1 MSYINIS
8 SNTTWTAEGPAW
20 VTNLTPPMIGSGNF
34 SLAPICSPNT
44 TGDYRSDN
52 IVITYADETST
63 TIPIVQ
69 YAEDYVDAK
78 IYILGLD
85 GDVGQLVRFG
95 IETPLEIMDSVNT
108 GCGETMDISNN
119 PQIGIIPVTGDTVNV
134 FVSAI
139 GAGSV
144 EKPFVP
150 SFNNKVYWKT
160 SSDPLLSGED
170 VIADGGSEITMSYNS
185 GEFRYEGLFTYSRNT
200 YYYIVIDMRNIITC
214 SDGVVGIDSIGSHYP
229 VNVEMNFTSGGVRG
243 VSGIDIDTSD
253 AGNVI
258 TGVYN
263 NSQVAYV
270 SSGGTG
276 AGSFTFMKTS
286 ADDDTLY
293 LSVTNEGPIEG
304 NVKFEGVCATLS
316 PVDLSRVGSEDYPT
330 ACDWGGDY
338 LTHYFN
344 GVGTYPAVG
353 DYVFT
358 NSSGATSFNGDNKYY
373 YISGNDSSIKIDSNG
388 GVVSVTSCVCEESLA
403 PVVTPATFYI
413 QLGAVSSFKIEATHN
428 PTSWAIYS
436 TVHMVTFNGNET
448 GGVFDYVDE
457 NECFKTLSVGIG
469 ETIITPVQDES
480 ISMVSSSATY
490 TIGGTY
496 IPYGLSIDDNGILQ
510 TNFSTS
516 GTYSIQVAATNC
528 AGVSPFTLISF
539 TVQHPP
545 TLSPFQMTSVGEC
558 DSASACSSTECMST
572 FWFDGVNCEGTC
584 SYPAVNDFVY
594 IDGYKNDI
602 LNGGYLYYKMDN
614 SNWILIDGIG
624 QVIDTGACGG

>member
-8 SNTTWTAEGPAW
+8 SNTTWTATGPAW
-20 VTNLTPPMIGSGNF
+20 VTNMPMNGSGNF
-34 SLAPICSPNT
+34 SLAPICSVNT
-44 TGDYRSDN
+44 TGAYRSGN
-52 IVITYADETST
+52 IVITYADGTST
-63 TIPIVQ
+63 TIPISQ
-69 YAEDYVDAK
+69 YAEGYVDAK

-85 GDVGQLVRFG
+85 GDAGQLVRFS

-119 PQIGIIPVTGDTVNV
+119 PQIGIIPVTADTVNV
-134 FVSAI
+134 YVYAQDSTHDA
-139 GAGSV
+139 
-144 EKPFVP
+144 KPFVP

-160 SSDPLLSGED
+160 SATPLLSGED
-170 VIADGGSEITMSYNS
+170 VIAAAASLITMTYNA
-185 GEFRYEGLFTYSRNT
+185 GESRYEGSFTYSRNT
-200 YYYIVIDMRNIITC
+200 YYYIVIDMRNIVTC
-214 SDGVVGIDSIGSHYP
+214 DEVLVGIDSIGSYYP

-243 VSGIDIDTSD
+243 ISGIDIATSD
-253 AGNVI
+253 VGNVI

-276 AGSFTFMKTS
+276 GGSFTFMKTS
-286 ADDDTLY
+286 AEDDTLY

-304 NVKFEGVCATLS
+304 DVKFEGICAFLNS
-316 PVDLSRVGSEDYPT
+316 VDLSRIGLNDYPT

-358 NSSGATSFNGDNKYY
+358 TSSGATYFNGENKYY

-388 GVVSVTSCVCEESLA
+388 GVVSVTSCACGETLV
-403 PVVTPATFYI
+403 PVISTATFPI
-413 QLGAVSSFKIEATHN
+413 QLGAASSFKIEATNN
-428 PTSWAIYS
+428 PTSWAVVS
-436 TVHMVTFNGNET
+436 TVDMVTFNGNGT
-448 GGVFDYVDE
+448 GGVFDYTDE
-457 NECFKTLSVGIG
+457 NGCDKTLSVGVG
-469 ETIITPVQDES
+469 EAIITPVEDGS
-480 ISMVSSSATY
+480 ITLVSGVDADY
-490 TIGGTY
+490 TTGGIY
-496 IPYGLSIDDNGILQ
+496 VPYGLSIDDNGILQ
-510 TNFSTS
+510 TNFTNTGS
-516 GTYSIQVAATNC
+516 YSIVLVATNC
-528 AGVSPFTLISF
+528 AGSSDNTTIYF

-558 DSASACSSTECMST
+558 DSTSACSSTECMST
-572 FWFDGVNCEGTC
+572 FWFDGVNCDNEC
-584 SYPAVNDFVY
+584 LYPAINDFVY

-614 SNWILIDGIG
+614 SQWILIDGIG
-624 QVIDTGACGG
+624 QVINTGVCEG

>member
-8 SNTTWTAEGPAW
+8 SNTTWTAEGPEW
-20 VTNLTPPMIGSGNF
+20 VTNMPMDGSGNF
-34 SLAPICSPNT
+34 SLAPICDPNT
-44 TGDYRSDN
+44 TGDYRSGS

-69 YAEDYVDAK
+69 YAEEYVDAK

-85 GDVGQLVRFG
+85 GDAGQLVRFG

-119 PQIGIIPVTGDTVNV
+119 PQIGIIPVTTDEVTVY
-134 FVSAI
+134 VSAI
-139 GAGSV
+139 GASSV

-150 SFNNKVYWKT
+150 TFNNKVYWKT

-170 VIADGGSEITMSYNS
+170 VIADGAAEITMTYNP
-185 GEFRYEGLFTYSRNT
+185 GESRYEGSFTYSRNT
-200 YYYIVIDMRNIITC
+200 YYYIVIDMRNIVTC
-214 SDGVVGIDSIGSHYP
+214 SAGLVGINAIGSYYP

-243 VSGIDIDTSD
+243 ISGIYIDTSD

-276 AGSFTFMKTS
+276 SGSFTFMKTS

-304 NVKFEGVCATLS
+304 DVKFEGICASLYS
-316 PVDLSRVGSEDYPT
+316 VDLSRVGLNDYPT

-344 GVGTYPAVG
+344 GVDTYPAVG
-353 DYVFT
+353 DYVFADDL
-358 NSSGATSFNGDNKYY
+358 GATPFNGDNKYY

-388 GVVSVTSCVCEESLA
+388 GVVSVTSCVCEETLI
-403 PVVTPATFYI
+403 PVIETATFPI
-413 QLGAVSSFKIEATHN
+413 QLGAASSFKIEATHN
-428 PTSWAIYS
+428 PTSWAVVS
-436 TVHMVTFNGNET
+436 TVDMVTFNGNET
-448 GGVFDYVDE
+448 GGIFEYTDE
-457 NECFKTLSVGIG
+457 NGCSKSLSVGIG
-469 ETIITPVQDES
+469 EAIITPVEYGT
-480 ISMVSSSATY
+480 IALVSGVEATY
-490 TIGGTY
+490 ELGGIY
-496 IPYGLSIDDNGILQ
+496 VPYGLSIDDNGILQ
-510 TNFSTS
+510 TNFTTPGS
-516 GTYSIQVAATNC
+516 YSIVLVATNC
-528 AGVSPFTLISF
+528 IGSSDSTTIYF

-558 DSASACSSTECMST
+558 SSASACSSTECMST
-572 FWFDGVNCEGTC
+572 FWFDGVNCDNEC
-584 SYPAVNDFVY
+584 SYPAINDFVY

-614 SNWILIDGIG
+614 SQWILIDGIG
-624 QVIDTGACGG
+624 QVINTGVCGG

>member
-8 SNTTWTAEGPAW
+8 SNTTWTATGPIW
-20 VTNLTPPMIGSGNF
+20 VTNMPISGSGNF

-44 TGDYRSDN
+44 TGDYRSGN

-85 GDVGQLVRFG
+85 GDAGQLVRFG
-95 IETPLEIMDSVNT
+95 IYTPYEDMNSNNA
-108 GCGETMDISNN
+108 GCGETIDISNN
-119 PQIGIIPVTGDTVNV
+119 PQIGIIPVTGDVVSV

-139 GAGSV
+139 GYTSV
-144 EKPFVP
+144 EKPFMP
-150 SFNNKVYWKT
+150 LFNNKVYWHT

-170 VIADGGSEITMSYNS
+170 VIADGGSEITMAYNA
-185 GEFRYEGLFTYSRNT
+185 GELRYEGSFTYLRNT
-200 YYYIVIDMRNIITC
+200 YYYIVIDMRNIVTC
-214 SDGVVGIDSIGSHYP
+214 DEGLVGIDSIGSYYP

-243 VSGIDIDTSD
+243 ISGIDIVTSD

-276 AGSFTFMKTS
+276 SGSFTFMKTS
-286 ADDDTLY
+286 ADDNTLY

-304 NVKFEGVCATLS
+304 NVKFEGICASLI
-316 PVDLSRVGSEDYPT
+316 PVSLSRVGFDDSPT
-330 ACDWGGDY
+330 ACSYREDF
-338 LTHYFN
+338 LTYYFN

-358 NSSGATSFNGDNKYY
+358 DDLGETYFNGNNKYY
-373 YISGNDSSIKIDSNG
+373 YIIGNDSSIKIDSNG
-388 GVVSVTSCVCEESLA
+388 GVVSVTSCVCEESFA
-403 PVVTPATFYI
+403 PEVTPATFPI
-413 QLGAVSSFKIEATHN
+413 QLGAASSFKIEATHN
-428 PTSWAIYS
+428 PTSWDIYS
-436 TVHMVTFNGNET
+436 TVYMVTFNGNET
-448 GGVFDYVDE
+448 GGVFNYTDE
-457 NECFKTLSVGIG
+457 NGCSKTLSVGIG
-469 ETIITPVQDES
+469 EAIITPVEDGS
-480 ISMVSSSATY
+480 ITPVSGVEATY
-490 TIGGTY
+490 ELGGTY
-496 IPYGLSIDDNGILQ
+496 VPYGLSIDDNGILQ
-510 TNFSTS
+510 TNFTTPGS
-516 GTYSIQVAATNC
+516 YSIALVATNC
-528 AGVSPFTLISF
+528 VGASDSTTINFI
-539 TVQHPP
+539 VQHPP

>member
-20 VTNLTPPMIGSGNF
+20 VTNMPMDGAGNF
-34 SLAPICSPNT
+34 SLTPICDPNDT
-44 TGDYRSDN
+44 LDLRSGN

-95 IETPLEIMDSVNT
+95 ITTPLESMDSVNT

-119 PQIGIIPVTGDTVNV
+119 PQIGIIPVTGDEVTVY
-134 FVSAI
+134 VSAK
-139 GAGSV
+139 GYTSV

-150 SFNNKVYWKT
+150 SFNNKVYWHT

-170 VIADGGSEITMSYNS
+170 VINDGATEITMAFNPGDSP
-185 GEFRYEGLFTYSRNT
+185 RYQGSFTYSRNT

-214 SDGVVGIDSIGSHYP
+214 SGGYKGITGIGSYYP
-229 VNVEMNFTSGGVRG
+229 VNVEMNFTSGGARG
-243 VSGIDIDTSD
+243 ISGINIATSD
-253 AGNVI
+253 TNNII

-276 AGSFTFMKTS
+276 NFTFMKTS

-304 NVKFEGVCATLS
+304 NVKFSGVCAFLNSVEISSTGYES
-316 PVDLSRVGSEDYPT
+316 SSA
-330 ACDWGGDY
+330 ACDARFF
-338 LTHYFN
+338 TTIYFN
-344 GVGTYPAVG
+344 GNDDYPVVG
-353 DYVFT
+353 DYIFT
-358 NSSGATSFNGDNKYY
+358 DSSGVASLNGDNKYY
-373 YISGNDSSIKIDSNG
+373 SVPDNGTTIKIDSNG
-388 GVVSVTSCVCEESLA
+388 GVVSVTSCFCEEAFA
-403 PVVTPATFYI
+403 PDVTPATFYI

-428 PTSWAIYS
+428 PTSWIISS

-457 NECFKTLSVGIG
+457 NGCFKTLSVGIG
-469 ETIITPVQDES
+469 EAIITPVQDES

-624 QVIDTGACGG
+624 QVINTGACGG

>member
-8 SNTTWTAEGPAW
+8 SNTTWTAEGPEW

-44 TGDYRSDN
+44 TGSYRSGD

-69 YAEDYVDAK
+69 YAEGYVDAK

-95 IETPLEIMDSVNT
+95 IDTPYENMYSVNT

-119 PQIGIIPVTGDTVNV
+119 PQIGIIPVTGDEVTVY
-134 FVSAI
+134 VSAK
-139 GAGSV
+139 GYTSV
-144 EKPFVP
+144 EKPFVL
-150 SFNNKVYWKT
+150 SFNNKVYWHT

-170 VIADGGSEITMSYNS
+170 VINDGATEITMTFNPGDSP
-185 GEFRYEGLFTYSRNT
+185 RYQGSFTYSRNT

-214 SDGVVGIDSIGSHYP
+214 SGGYKGITSIGSYYP
-229 VNVEMNFTSGGVRG
+229 VNVEMNFTSGGARG
-243 VSGIDIDTSD
+243 ISGISIATLDT
-253 AGNVI
+253 NNII

-270 SSGGTG
+270 SSGGSG
-276 AGSFTFMKTS
+276 NFTFMKTS
-286 ADDDTLY
+286 AEDDTLY

-304 NVKFEGVCATLS
+304 NVKFSGSCAFLNSVGISSVGYESLS
-316 PVDLSRVGSEDYPT
+316 A
-330 ACDWGGDY
+330 ACDA
-338 LTHYFN
+338 TVTATIYFN
-344 GVGTYPAVG
+344 GNGDYPVVG
-353 DYVFT
+353 DYIFT
-358 NSSGATSFNGDNKYY
+358 DSYGVTSLNGNNKYY
-373 YISGNDSSIKIDSNG
+373 GVPDNGTTIKIDSNG
-388 GVVSVTSCVCEESLA
+388 GVVSVTNCYCGESFA
-403 PVVTPATFYI
+403 PVVTPATFPI
-413 QLGAVSSFKIEATHN
+413 QLGAASSFKIEATHN
-428 PTSWAIYS
+428 PTSWAIDS

-457 NECFKTLSVGIG
+457 NECSKTLSVGIG
-469 ETIITPVQDES
+469 ETIITPVEDGS
-480 ISMVSSSATY
+480 ITPVSEASADY
-490 TIGGTY
+490 TAEGTY
-496 IPYGLSIDDNGILQ
+496 VPYGLSIDNNGILQ
-510 TNFSTS
+510 TNFTTP

-528 AGVSPFTLISF
+528 IGNSEWTLISF

-558 DSASACSSTECMST
+558 SSALACSSTECMST

-602 LNGGYLYYKMDN
+602 LNGGYLYYKMD
-614 SNWILIDGIG
+614 SNQSILIDGIG
-624 QVIDTGACGG
+624 QVISVVFCGG

>member
-20 VTNLTPPMIGSGNF
+20 VTNMPMDGSGNF
-34 SLAPICSPNT
+34 SLAPICSVNT
-44 TGDYRSDN
+44 TAAYRSGN

-95 IETPLEIMDSVNT
+95 IDTPLEDMYSNNA

-119 PQIGIIPVTGDTVNV
+119 PQIGIIPVTGDTVSV

-150 SFNNKVYWKT
+150 SFNNKVYWHT

-170 VIADGGSEITMSYNS
+170 VIADGGSEITMTYNS

-200 YYYIVIDMRNIITC
+200 YYYIVIDMRNIVTC
-214 SDGVVGIDSIGSHYP
+214 SAGLVGINAIGSYYP
-229 VNVEMNFTSGGVRG
+229 VNVEMNFNSGGVRG
-243 VSGIDIDTSD
+243 ISGIDIVTSD
-253 AGNVI
+253 SNNVI

-270 SSGGTG
+270 SSGGT
-276 AGSFTFMKTS
+276 GSFTFMKTS

-304 NVKFEGVCATLS
+304 NVKFEGICASLIT
-316 PVDLSRVGSEDYPT
+316 VGISRVGFDDSLTSCSYREDF
-330 ACDWGGDY
+330 
-338 LTHYFN
+338 LTYYFN

-358 NSSGATSFNGDNKYY
+358 DDLGETYFNGNNKYY
-373 YISGNDSSIKIDSNG
+373 YILGNDSSIKIDSNG
-388 GVVSVTSCVCEESLA
+388 GVVSVTSCVCEETLI
-403 PVVTPATFYI
+403 PVIEPATFPI
-413 QLGAVSSFKIEATHN
+413 QLGAASSFKIEATHN

-448 GGVFDYVDE
+448 GGIFEYTDE
-457 NECFKTLSVGIG
+457 NGCSKSLSVGIG
-469 ETIITPVQDES
+469 EAIITPVEDDT
-480 ISMVSSSATY
+480 ITIVSGVEATY
-490 TIGGTY
+490 ELGGIY
-496 IPYGLSIDDNGILQ
+496 VPYGLSIDDNGILQ
-510 TNFSTS
+510 TNFTTPGS
-516 GTYSIQVAATNC
+516 YSIVLVATNC
-528 AGVSPFTLISF
+528 VGASDSTTIYF

-558 DSASACSSTECMST
+558 SSILACSSTECMST
-572 FWFDGVNCEGTC
+572 FWFDGVNCNNTC
-584 SYPAVNDFVY
+584 SYPAINDFVY

-614 SNWILIDGIG
+614 SQWILIDGIG
-624 QVIDTGACGG
+624 QVINTGVCGG

>member
-8 SNTTWTAEGPAW
+8 SNTTWTATGPAW

-44 TGDYRSDN
+44 TGDYRSDD
-52 IVITYADETST
+52 IVITYADGTST
-63 TIPIVQ
+63 TIPITQ
-69 YAEDYVDAK
+69 YAEGYVDAK

-85 GDVGQLVRFG
+85 GDVGQKVKFV
-95 IETPLEIMDSVNT
+95 IDTPYEDMYSNNA
-108 GCGETMDISNN
+108 GCGETIDISNN
-119 PQIGIIPVTGDTVNV
+119 PQVGVIPVTGDTVSIY
-134 FVSAI
+134 VSAI
-139 GAGSV
+139 GYTSV

-150 SFNNKVYWKT
+150 TFNNKVYWHT

-170 VIADGGSEITMSYNS
+170 VINAGAAEITMTLVS
-185 GEFRYEGLFTYSRNT
+185 GESPRYEGLFTYSRNT

-214 SDGVVGIDSIGSHYP
+214 SDGLVGIDSIGSHYP

-243 VSGIDIDTSD
+243 ISVIDIDTSD

-276 AGSFTFMKTS
+276 SFTFIKTS

-304 NVKFEGVCATLS
+304 DVKFEGVCASLS
-316 PVDLSRVGSEDYPT
+316 SVALSTVGFDDLLT
-330 ACDWGGDY
+330 ACSYREDF
-338 LTHYFN
+338 LTRYFN
-344 GVGTYPAVG
+344 GVDTYPAVG

-358 NSSGATSFNGDNKYY
+358 NGSGATYFNGDNKYY
-373 YISGNDSSIKIDSNG
+373 YIIGNDSSIKIDSNG
-388 GVVSVTSCVCEESLA
+388 GVVSVTSCVCEETSL
-403 PVVTPATFYI
+403 PVISTTTFPI
-413 QLGAVSSFKIEATHN
+413 QLGAASSFKIEATHN
-428 PTSWAIYS
+428 PTSWAVVS
-436 TVHMVTFNGNET
+436 TVDMVTFNGNET
-448 GGVFDYVDE
+448 GGVFDYTDE
-457 NECFKTLSVGIG
+457 NLCSKTLSVGIG
-469 ETIITPVQDES
+469 ETIITPVEYGS
-480 ISMVSSSATY
+480 ITPVSGVDADY
-490 TIGGTY
+490 AIGGMY
-496 IPYGLSIDDNGILQ
+496 VPYGLSIDDNGILQ
-510 TNFSTS
+510 TNFTTPGS
-516 GTYSIQVAATNC
+516 YSIALVATNC
-528 AGVSPFTLISF
+528 VGPSDSTTISF

-558 DSASACSSTECMST
+558 SSASACSSTECMST
-572 FWFDGVNCEGTC
+572 FWFDGVNCDNEC

-614 SNWILIDGIG
+614 NQSILIDGIG
-624 QVIDTGACGG
+624 QVISVVNCEG